1 MMPLGD
7 MVSRMDTKPA
17 PTIRNLYPDLND
29 EQLAEVEDSL
39 ERYLALVM
47 RIFERLES
55 ETDATAVHLTPNT
68 GEILCN
74 S

>member
-1 MMPLGD
+1 
-7 MVSRMDTKPA
+7 MDTKST
-17 PTIRNLYPDLND
+17 PTIRDLYPGLTD

-47 RIFERLES
+47 RIFERLEAES
-55 ETDATAVHLTPNT
+55 NAQTVHLTPIPD
-68 GEILCN
+68 EIPCN